1 MLRRRVIRIAS
12 LSRMPARNFRV
23 RRSSTGLGL
32 FAVRPIARRDYIVTY
47 SGPWINSEE
56 AERRE
61 RRGARYL
68 FEVNSRWTI
77 DGSSRR
83 NLGRYANHSC
93 RPNAEPVLRRRKMA
107 LVALRKIAPGEEIT
121 YDYGKEYFDL
131 FIKPKGCR
139 CAACTAK
146 AHRRSRRKPANRAK
160 ARRRRVT
167 A

>member
-1 MLRRRVIRIAS
+1 
-12 LSRMPARNFRV
+12 MPTRPFRV
-23 RRSSTGLGL
+23 GRSSTGLGL
-32 FAVRPIARRDYIVTY
+32 FAVRPIKQREYIVTY
-47 SGPWINSEE
+47 SGPWIGNAE

-61 RRGARYL
+61 RCGARYL

-93 RPNAEPVLRRRKMA
+93 RPNSEAVWRRGKRKMV

-139 CAACTAK
+139 CAACAAK
-146 AHRRSRRKPANRAK
+146 ISRRKPRK
-160 ARRRRVT
+160 G
-167 A
+167 